1 MTQIDPGAHGI
12 LANARRGHEI
22 EPEAHSRQER
32 EDRNAV
38 EMFLIRAASDMLVRM
53 RDGLRRGWGS
63 GWRSGYSDKD
73 VSQRVHMAAVH
84 LGAALQNYRTG
95 DVSIDELRKRAAD
108 VSNQAFM
115 LADPERLRDAAP

>member
-1 MTQIDPGAHGI
+1 MTNIDPGAHGI
-12 LANARRGHEI
+12 LANARRGHPI
-22 EPEAHSRQER
+22 EPEARNRTER

-63 GWRSGYSDKD
+63 EWRDGARYDD
-73 VSQRVHMAAVH
+73 VEVSSRLSMATMH
-84 LGAALQNYRTG
+84 LDVALQRYRAG
-95 DVSIDELRKRAAD
+95 EAGIDEVRKRAAD

-115 LADPERLRDAAP
+115 LADPERLRG